1 LNIEINKVKII
12 VTIPIENVDEVRNAI
27 CEAGAGVIGNYTHC
41 SMSTKCVGTFKPTD
55 EANPY
60 IGERN
65 NLEFVEEEKLEVVC
79 DVNIVKN
86 VISKLREVH
95 PYEEPAIDI
104 IPLIDENFFD
114 KGE

>member
-1 LNIEINKVKII
+1 MNIEINKVKII

-27 CEAGAGVIGNYTHC
+27 CEAGAAVIGNYTHC

>member
-1 LNIEINKVKII
+1 MMNLNISRVKII
-12 VTIPIENVDEVRNAI
+12 VTVPIENVNKVRNAI
-27 CEAGAGVIGNYTHC
+27 FEAGAGVIGNYTHC
-41 SMSTKCVGTFKPTD
+41 SRTTKCIGTFKPTD

-79 DVNIVKN
+79 DVKLAKN

-104 IPLIDENFFD
+104 VPLIEEKFF
-114 KGE
+114 E

>member
-1 LNIEINKVKII
+1 MNIEINKVKII

-60 IGERN
+60 IGEKN
-65 NLEFVEEEKLEVVC
+65 NLEFIEEEKLEVVC

-104 IPLIDENFFD
+104 VPLINESFFD

>member
-1 LNIEINKVKII
+1 MNIEINKVKII

-104 IPLIDENFFD
+104 VPLINESFFD